1 MEIVVVWSDS
11 AIDELRDIYDYFRS
25 KAGNRIADKMVNAI
39 VDQTLI
45 LEQSPRIGQIEE
57 LLTYLNMEIRYLIS
71 SNYKIVYMIDENLI
85 TIATVFD
92 CRQNPKKLKNKNIDR
107 K

>member
-1 MEIVVVWSDS
+1 
-11 AIDELRDIYDYFRS
+11 
-25 KAGNRIADKMVNAI
+25 
-39 VDQTLI
+39 
-45 LEQSPRIGQIEE
+45 
-57 LLTYLNMEIRYLIS
+57 
-71 SNYKIVYMIDENLI
+71 MIDENLI